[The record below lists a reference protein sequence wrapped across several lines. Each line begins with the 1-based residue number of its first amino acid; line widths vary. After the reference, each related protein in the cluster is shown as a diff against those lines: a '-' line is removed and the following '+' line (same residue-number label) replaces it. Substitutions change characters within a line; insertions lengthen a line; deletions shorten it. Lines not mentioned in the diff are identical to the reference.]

1 MEFVKIL
8 NPLTDNTFTLPE
20 EDAREVMI
28 SNPNFIVVE
37 GKNPIEQ
44 EEVIEPPK
52 GLAEIIKGENLPD
65 FENMKNEQL
74 KDYCKRNQ
82 IDITGLR
89 KNADIIARIKGE

>member
-1 MEFVKIL
+1 MKIVKIL
-8 NPLTDNTFTLPE
+8 NPLTNNTFTLPE

-44 EEVIEPPK
+44 EKTVEPPQ

-65 FENMKNEQL
+65 FESMKNEQL
-74 KDYCKRNQ
+74 KEYCKNNQ
-82 IDITGLR
+82 IDIKGLK